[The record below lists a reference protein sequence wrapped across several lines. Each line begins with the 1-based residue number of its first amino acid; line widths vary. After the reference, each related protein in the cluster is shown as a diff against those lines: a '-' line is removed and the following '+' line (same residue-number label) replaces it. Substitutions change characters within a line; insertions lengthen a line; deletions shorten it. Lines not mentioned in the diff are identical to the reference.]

1 MVVSASDALS
11 AGIIKSVEHSGFDHV
26 HATVDPGKFERQ
38 VRVFEE
44 IVKFKRLGIAFEDT
58 PNGRSYAGI
67 DLLER
72 LKKER
77 GFELV
82 KCHTKSD
89 ISDTREAE
97 QSVIRCFEQLADKVD
112 AIYVTQ
118 QGGVSRR
125 SIPTLVEIA
134 NRHRIPTF
142 SQAGSEEVRYGFL
155 ASLSQA
161 GFRYVGEFEARTLA
175 KIFNGAK
182 PSQVDQLFEEPP
194 KIALNLKTAEIIRL
208 DPPMLLIGAA
218 DEIYHE
224 IATPR

>member
-1 MVVSASDALS
+1 MSASDALA
-11 AGIIKSVEHSGFDHV
+11 AGIVRSVEDSGYDHV
-26 HATVDPGKFERQ
+26 HATVDPKKFERQ
-38 VRVFEE
+38 IRVFEE
-44 IVKFKRLGIAFEDT
+44 IVKFKRLGVAYEDT
-58 PNGRSYAGI
+58 PNGRSYAAI

-97 QSVIRCFEQLADKVD
+97 QSVIRCFEELAEKAD

-118 QGGVSRR
+118 QGGVTRR
-125 SIPTLVEIA
+125 SIPTLVRIA
-134 NRHRIPTF
+134 NRRRIPTF
-142 SQAGSEEVRYGFL
+142 SQSGSEEVKFGFL

-175 KIFNGAK
+175 KVLNGAK
-182 PSQVDQLFEEPP
+182 PNQVDQLFEEPP

-208 DPPMLLIGAA
+208 DPPVLLIGAA
-218 DEIYHE
+218 DEIFHDITE
-224 IATPR
+224 PQ